1 MAETNLAAASAGL
14 VCKGLTK
21 SYNGITV
28 VENVDITVSPGKIVG
43 LVGENGA
50 GKSTTSSMIA
60 GLVQPDS
67 GTMVLNGLPYQP
79 KSPKDALDNGVVLIH
94 QEIRMVPGLSVAE
107 NIFIGRLPRKN
118 GIVDTERMYAES
130 AEVLGLLGSRID
142 PRRTVGELSLAAQ
155 QEIEIARALSRKPRF
170 IIFDEPSSS
179 LGDSETQRVFEQIL
193 ALREAGAGI
202 VYISHRLDEVTRLA
216 DSIVCLRDGKMAE
229 TWETGK
235 VDHDAI
241 VKAMVGRDFTY
252 GHSKPQAPQ
261 DQVVLKVENLGRS
274 GVFDNVNFDVRA
286 GEILGIAGLVGAGR
300 TEVVRTIAGSD
311 RATAG
316 RISIDGQSL
325 TISSPRDGIKAGVGM
340 VPEDRKT
347 QGLLLARNSMENM
360 TLPWEKQLTKAG
372 VITTPTLTKI
382 YKKQREDL
390 DIRGQANVPVGRLSG
405 GNQQKVLLAKWLIE
419 RPKVLILDEP
429 TRGVDVGAK
438 MTIYNSIRALAEQG
452 VAVIVVSSELEEVIG
467 LSHRVL
473 VMSAGRQQGI
483 LDRDDATPETVM
495 KLAVQGHGLTVSLP
509 IIRNN

>member
-1 MAETNLAAASAGL
+1 MAETNLTSTAAGL
-14 VCKGLTK
+14 ICKGLTK

-28 VENVDITVSPGKIVG
+28 VENVDLTVSPGKIVG

-67 GTMVLNGLPYQP
+67 GVMLLNGEPYQP

-94 QEIRMVPGLSVAE
+94 QEIRMVAGLSVAE

-118 GIVDTERMYAES
+118 GVVDTDRMFAES
-130 AEVLGLLGSRID
+130 AEVLSRLGSKID
-142 PRRTVGELSLAAQ
+142 PKRIVGELSLAAQ

-179 LGDSETQRVFEQIL
+179 LGDSETQRVFEQII
-193 ALREAGAGI
+193 ALKEAGAGI

-216 DSIVCLRDGKMAE
+216 DSIVCLRDGKPAA
-229 TWETGK
+229 TWNTGK
-235 VDHDAI
+235 VDHEDI

-252 GHSKPQAPQ
+252 GHSKPAEAQ
-261 DQVVLKVENLGRS
+261 DEVVVKVSGLGRQ
-274 GVFDNVNFDVRA
+274 GVFDGINFEVRA

-311 RATAG
+311 KATT
-316 RISIDGQSL
+316 GQI
-325 TISSPRDGIKAGVGM
+325 TISGKPVTISNPRDGIRAGVGM

-360 TLPWEKQLTKAG
+360 TLPWEKKLTKSGLVTAA
-372 VITTPTLTKI
+372 TLSKI

-390 DIRGQANVPVGRLSG
+390 DIRGQAAVAVGRLSG

-438 MTIYNSIRALAEQG
+438 MTIYNSIRQLASEG

-467 LSHRVL
+467 LSHRIL

-483 LDRDDATPETVM
+483 LDRDEATPETVM